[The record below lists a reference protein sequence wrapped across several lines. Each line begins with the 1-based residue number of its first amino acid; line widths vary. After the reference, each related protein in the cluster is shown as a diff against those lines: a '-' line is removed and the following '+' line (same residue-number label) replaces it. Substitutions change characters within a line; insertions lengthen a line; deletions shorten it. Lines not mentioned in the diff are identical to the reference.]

1 MPTSRKHRSNGK
13 VVYVP
18 TGSNLSTAGTGNSNV
33 SELEAFRE
41 NASQLNAAL
50 EKAKGIGAAQLQ
62 YTDITGRTVNRY
74 WNGAT
79 FTDRKSSL
87 YETTSGKYKRT
98 GIYKAKFKEPKNW
111 KQNGSTLVKETKKHR
126 T

>member
-1 MPTSRKHRSNGK
+1 MGCRSGAS
-13 VVYVP
+13 
-18 TGSNLSTAGTGNSNV
+18 GGGAGNSAQKAGNSKV
-33 SELEAFRE
+33 SALEAFRE

-50 EKAKGIGAAQLQ
+50 QKAKEIGAAQLQ

-98 GIYKAKFKEPKNW
+98 GIYKAKFKEPKSW
-111 KQNGSTLVKETKKHR
+111 KQ
-126 T
+126 